1 VIKKLMGFFFFCLKT
16 HFSTHSPKNTLEQK
30 KKTILSIKK
39 QPKTQNQTSEK
50 LFLK

>member
-1 VIKKLMGFFFFCLKT
+1 MGFFFFLLEN
-16 HFSTHSPKNTLEQK
+16 HFSTHSLKNTLEQ

-50 LFLK
+50 LFLQ